1 MKRML
6 IVEDDDA
13 IRTGLCRS
21 LSSDTLDTVGVGNL
35 VSARQR
41 LDAERYEEHF
51 KSRAMDDFPILSR
64 WAEQGFLH
72 GDRFLGLTE
81 KGLEWSDY
89 LGPKLI
95 SPEIKKAM
103 DEWEKQHSS
112 VKAGRLSE

>member
-1 MKRML
+1 MRRRYVIRHLL
-6 IVEDDDA
+6 IHP
-13 IRTGLCRS
+13 G
-21 LSSDTLDTVGVGNL
+21 
-35 VSARQR
+35 